1 MYFMR
6 RILLIIQSF
15 LLLNICYSE
24 ELTNAIDKIIYSHIG
39 MQDHPVWATQIS
51 YRDLGSYTVPGTN
64 STNKVFYYGL
74 RWRDSIM
81 GPVFSYKI
89 NKNCYDEFKKSIE
102 EYPQKVLSSDSLLN
116 SNQFGTMCVSII
128 ENGKITRWYFKRYY
142 IIKLFD
148 VQMPILEADSSAS
161 EFYDRIKSLR
171 EWFCNS
177 KL

>member
-1 MYFMR
+1 MR
-6 RILLIIQSF
+6 RILLVILSF

-39 MQDHPVWATQIS
+39 IQDKPVWATQIS
-51 YRDLGSYTVPGTN
+51 YSDLGSYKVPGTD

-89 NKNCYDEFKKSIE
+89 NKNCYDEIKKSIE

-148 VQMPILEADSSAS
+148 IQMLILETDSSAS

-171 EWFCNS
+171 EWFYN
-177 KL
+177 